1 MAPNDKNA
9 QNVFKNFFRKSSN
22 SNYITLSWGVEVP
35 DVSFASRPAMGN
47 RCAPECVETD
57 ACPLCKQD
65 KEDSFSVLHTHDK
78 ADVVRLDLKR
88 SPLVQQMTG
97 IWYDKQTGQH
107 MGEIFDDHLYWNF
120 SFGLPPALIETQLVN
135 TVQLD
140 VQGKVLHAQVSLE
153 AQATITWRDGSV
165 WLRK

>member
-1 MAPNDKNA
+1 
-9 QNVFKNFFRKSSN
+9 
-22 SNYITLSWGVEVP
+22 
-35 DVSFASRPAMGN
+35 MGN
-47 RCAPECVETD
+47 RCAPECAETD

-65 KEDSFSVLHTHDK
+65 KEDSISVLHTHDK
-78 ADVVRLDLKR
+78 ADVVRLELKR

-140 VQGKVLHAQVSLE
+140 VQGKTLHAQVSLE
-153 AQATITWRDGSV
+153 AQATMTWRDGSV